1 MLPVHGQ
8 QMGVGQEAV
17 HLIGRD
23 LVLAQTMKD
32 DKQMI
37 VEIVDLG
44 QVTIVDGVAHAELI
58 KPEFVG

>member
-1 MLPVHGQ
+1 
-8 QMGVGQEAV
+8 MGVGQEAV